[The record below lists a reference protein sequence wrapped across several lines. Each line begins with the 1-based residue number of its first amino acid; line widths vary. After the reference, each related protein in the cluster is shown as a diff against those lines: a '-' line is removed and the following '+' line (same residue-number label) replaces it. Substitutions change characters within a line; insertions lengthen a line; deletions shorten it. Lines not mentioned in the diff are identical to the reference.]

1 MRLHSIRLKMMLP
14 IILLTVLVIS
24 IFVFMQVIIK
34 IEDRAMEKQTK
45 SYFEAI
51 AVVLNADRD
60 IYQARLAQAEMLSD
74 YGDKQQQQKD
84 FDENAQQVY
93 DRFQS
98 FRKYLVDEP
107 ELVAP
112 FNNFDALYDDW
123 LQSSKNVSS
132 IYVASQFVN
141 DRLTDIDKD
150 FFTMR
155 NLLDQAEAKL
165 RVHASDWSED
175 NTDRQI
181 LKRYL
186 DALAE
191 VLNADRDLYQAR
203 LAQQKFVTGIGDAE
217 KNLNDFQENALQA
230 NNRFQSYRTLMSPEP
245 EFVSPYEQFDG
256 LFSGWFKESSELM
269 DSDEIKIAGS
279 QKDVLSSTD
288 EKFERIRDVLDKA
301 GEAVKNQGRIK
312 EQETAQEIQRYQQ
325 ITIGIVAVGFLI
337 AFLISY
343 YIPKNITQNVNN
355 ISQRIREI
363 SEGDG
368 DLTARINSNAKDE
381 LGDLAQEFD
390 TFVGNLQTIMKTIQS
405 KSSALGDSTHRL
417 EAVANSVSNITQKL
431 VESSDS
437 IVSAASEMSMANA
450 QMADVAANTSDESTS
465 AAEHIDRGRD
475 VVTSSHAS
483 IDSLVDNIDVTMT
496 KAEELEKNSEAIS
509 SVLEVIRGIAE
520 QTNLLALN
528 AAIEAARAGEF
539 GRGFAVVADEVRKLA
554 TQTGE
559 STNQIEKMISQ
570 LTDSVSD
577 AFTAIKLSKDNANS
591 AVSNFDSVIQVFDAL
606 NSSLSSVRDLSEQT
620 ALATQEQSS
629 VSNEINQ
636 NLISMKDQTDGVD
649 RASKE
654 IRQQFNDLNS
664 VYIEL
669 NNQVSKFRV

>member
-1 MRLHSIRLKMMLP
+1 
-14 IILLTVLVIS
+14 
-24 IFVFMQVIIK
+24 
-34 IEDRAMEKQTK
+34 MEKQTK

-60 IYQARLAQAEMLSD
+60 IYQARLAQAEKLSD
-74 YGDKQQQQKD
+74 YGDKQKQQQD
-84 FDENAQQVY
+84 FDENAKQVY

-98 FRKYLVDEP
+98 FRNYLKDEP
-107 ELVAP
+107 ALLEP
-112 FNNFDALYDDW
+112 FKNFDTLYDDW
-123 LQSSKNVSS
+123 VQSSKNVTS
-132 IYVASQFVN
+132 IYIANQFVN
-141 DRLTDIDKD
+141 NRLADIDKN

-155 NLLDQAEAKL
+155 NLLDDAEAKL
-165 RVHASDWSED
+165 RTHASNLTVD
-175 NTDRQI
+175 NIDRQV

-203 LAQQKFVTGIGDAE
+203 LAQQKYLTGIGDAE

-230 NNRFQSYRTLMSPEP
+230 TNRFQSYRTLMAPEP
-245 EFVSPYEQFDG
+245 QFVTPYAQFDT
-256 LFSGWFKESSELM
+256 LFSGWFKDSSTLM
-269 DSDEIKIAGS
+269 DSDEIKISGS
-279 QKDVLSSTD
+279 QKDILAATD

-301 GEAVKNQGRIK
+301 GETVKNQGRVK
-312 EQETAQEIQRYQQ
+312 EKETSEEIQRFQNF
-325 ITIGIVAVGFLI
+325 TIVVAVIGFLV
-337 AFLISY
+337 AFSISY
-343 YIPKNITQNVNN
+343 YIPRQITQNVNN

-368 DLTARINSNAKDE
+368 DLTARINSEAKDE
-381 LGDLAQEFD
+381 LGDLSIEFD
-390 TFVGNLQTIMKTIQS
+390 AFVSNLQTIMNTIQL
-405 KSSALGDSTHRL
+405 KSSALGDSTQKL
-417 EAVANSVSNITQKL
+417 EAVANSVSNITQKM
-431 VESSDS
+431 VDSSDS

-450 QMADVAANTSDESTS
+450 QMADVASNTSDESTKAS
-465 AAEHIDRGRD
+465 EYIERGRD
-475 VVTSSHAS
+475 VVRSSHSS
-483 IDSLVDNIDVTMT
+483 IDSLVGNIDVTMT

-591 AVSNFDSVIQVFDAL
+591 AVNNFESVIQVFDAL
-606 NSSLSSVRDLSEQT
+606 TNSFNSVRDLSEQT
-620 ALATQEQSS
+620 AMATQEQSS

-654 IRQQFNDLNS
+654 IRQQFNDLNN
-664 VYIEL
+664 VYLEL
-669 NNQVSKFRV
+669 NSQVSKFRV

>member
-1 MRLHSIRLKMMLP
+1 MMLP

-107 ELVAP
+107 ELVEP

-245 EFVSPYEQFDG
+245 EFVTPYEQFDG
-256 LFSGWFKESSELM
+256 LFSGWFKESSDLM

-343 YIPKNITQNVNN
+343 YIPKSITQNVNN
-355 ISQRIREI
+355 ISRRIREI

-368 DLTARINSNAKDE
+368 DLTARINSSAKDE

-465 AAEHIDRGRD
+465 AAEHIDRGRE

-654 IRQQFNDLNS
+654 IRQQFNDLNI

>member
-107 ELVAP
+107 ELVEP

-141 DRLTDIDKD
+141 DRLADIDKD

-165 RVHASDWSED
+165 RTHASDWSKD

-245 EFVSPYEQFDG
+245 EFVTPYEQFDD
-256 LFSGWFKESSELM
+256 LFSGWFKESSDLM

-279 QKDVLSSTD
+279 QKDVLSATD

-325 ITIGIVAVGFLI
+325 VTIGIVVIGFLI

-343 YIPKNITQNVNN
+343 YIPKNITKNVNN

-606 NSSLSSVRDLSEQT
+606 NNSLSSVRDLSEQT